1 MNTHQVKKLSMTYLL
16 KCTKTKYSFYLA
28 ATGLVLINRLGK
40 TTTISMLTGLLNF
53 TSGNAAIFGLDIE
66 TEVDEVRKI
75 MGVCPQFD
83 ILFDDLTV
91 KEHLELFAV
100 FKGCEPAQ
108 IQEQVSKMIVDLN
121 LKEKTNELSKN
132 LSGGQRRR
140 LSTGIAFIGNSK
152 FIVLDEPTSGMDTS
166 ARRYIWEILK
176 NFKQDRIILLTTHF
190 MDEADY
196 LGDRIAIMKDG

>member
-1 MNTHQVKKLSMTYLL
+1 
-16 KCTKTKYSFYLA
+16 
-28 ATGLVLINRLGK
+28 
-40 TTTISMLTGLLNF
+40 
-53 TSGNAAIFGLDIE
+53 
-66 TEVDEVRKI
+66 

-83 ILFDDLTV
+83 ILYDDLTV

-100 FKGCEPAQ
+100 FKGSDPAT
-108 IQEQVSKMIVDLN
+108 IQAEVLKMIADLN

-176 NFKQDRIILLTTHF
+176 NFKQDKIILLTTHF

-196 LGDRIAIMKDG
+196 LGDRIAIMGEGQLKCLGSSVFLKNKFGVGYNLTIVKKQ